1 MNKPKS
7 FTPLLIQPSRM
18 PCSSL
23 MPAGACMGTWTSPDE
38 AQC

>member
-7 FTPLLIQPSRM
+7 STPLLIQPSRM

-23 MPAGACMGTWTSPDE
+23 MPADACMGTRTAPADLLW
-38 AQC
+38 